1 MPPDAPLAT
10 KRRFRPGPRGVPV
23 GGVIA
28 AAAVVFT
35 ATSMPLVWPAI
46 SVQKAFDQGIG
57 VGTFAAPT
65 LAGFAFNTILLA
77 IVAGRLSPR
86 HTEVREAAFR
96 RAFGV
101 LSLVRMRAETRQAS
115 LALADGCA
123 RLVPR
128 SSNCTGGDRVRRAA
142 IHPPVCGS
150 PVVRG
155 RFAFP
160 FRPTGHRVENL
171 GHRP

>member
-1 MPPDAPLAT
+1 MRPDAHANG
-10 KRRFRPGPRGVPV
+10 RRIFSAGRRGVPI
-23 GGVIA
+23 GWLITG
-28 AAAVVFT
+28 AAVWFT
-35 ATSMPLVWPAI
+35 ATSVPLVWRAAWATEALHERAGAGTL
-46 SVQKAFDQGIG
+46 VAF
-57 VGTFAAPT
+57 TAAV
-65 LAGFAFNTILLA
+65 FAFNAILLA

-128 SSNCTGGDRVRRAA
+128 SSNYTGGDRVRRAA

-160 FRPTGHRVENL
+160 FRPTGHRVENR